1 MKKTGFLIAV
11 CIAFVWLCCAGVGNM
26 YVQRHGRDGWLF
38 FVFSQK
44 MPAVKGNSS
53 AKNLEYDYTY
63 LESSDSVTLLAT
75 MKTDLS
81 QRPLSASIMTC
92 DTVYNAP
99 VEMIYATPKGKGFVY
114 RIKTVM
120 PFRIWEKMYDC
131 RKPFVIKYCFSD
143 GDNGFFECAFGYP
156 EGKWKG
162 NRKKMGMILE
172 TVKFNTG
179 KK

>member
-1 MKKTGFLIAV
+1 MG
-11 CIAFVWLCCAGVGNM
+11 
-26 YVQRHGRDGWLF
+26 
-38 FVFSQK
+38 
-44 MPAVKGNSS
+44 
-53 AKNLEYDYTY
+53 
-63 LESSDSVTLLAT
+63 
-75 MKTDLS
+75 
-81 QRPLSASIMTC
+81 
-92 DTVYNAP
+92 
-99 VEMIYATPKGKGFVY
+99 
-114 RIKTVM
+114 
-120 PFRIWEKMYDC
+120 KMYDC